1 MIINTDKTFEY
12 LTDVRNGKIKEGIKL
27 DVPEIDQYLRY
38 KPSNFNVILGHANVG
53 KTTVI
58 LYLMLCYTQKHNLKW
73 LIFSSENEPHS
84 IIRKLVEF
92 LEQKPI
98 NKIDNE
104 TFKKHFEYVV
114 DHFKVVS
121 NDTLHTYRTLL
132 EFARSFKKD
141 FDYQGLLIDPYNS
154 LTKDDEMIK
163 KLGGHEYDY
172 QATTE
177 MRMFAKK
184 YGVSIWLN
192 THANTQ
198 ALRFKHPIGH
208 EYVGHPIP
216 PLASDVEGGGK
227 FVNRAD
233 DFIVIHRYVQH
244 PNEWMFSDIH
254 VRKVK
259 EVETGGRPTPI
270 DAPIRLKS
278 IVNNVG
284 FTVGDTSILKTEL
297 TNPKNVPF

>member
-1 MIINTDKTFEY
+1 MIINTSETFQY
-12 LTDVRNGKIKEGIKL
+12 LKDIRSGKLKEGIKL
-27 DVPEIDQYLRY
+27 DVNEIDQYIRF
-38 KPSNFNVILGHANVG
+38 KRGNFNVVLGHANVG

-58 LYLMLCYTQKHNLKW
+58 LYLMLCYTKKHDIRW
-73 LIFSSENEPHS
+73 LVYSSENESHS

-98 NKIDNE
+98 NKIDDE
-104 TFKKHFEYVV
+104 TFKKHFDWVTER
-114 DHFKVVS
+114 FKIIS
-121 NDTLHTYRTLL
+121 NDTLHSYRTLL
-132 EFARSFKKD
+132 EFARSYHRQNPID
-141 FDYQGLLIDPYNS
+141 GLLIDPYNS
-154 LTKDDEMIK
+154 LIKDEEMMS

-172 QATTE
+172 LATTE
-177 MRMFAKK
+177 MRMFCKK
-184 YGVSIWLN
+184 EGISIWLN
-192 THANTQ
+192 THANTA
-198 ALRFKHPIGH
+198 ALRWKHPVGH

-244 PNEWMFSDIH
+244 PTDWTQSHIH
-254 VRKVK
+254 VRKIK

-270 DAPIRLKS
+270 DDPIKMRS

-284 FTVGDTSILKTEL
+284 FTIDGVPVLPNEL
-297 TNPKNVPF
+297 QDPSKVPF